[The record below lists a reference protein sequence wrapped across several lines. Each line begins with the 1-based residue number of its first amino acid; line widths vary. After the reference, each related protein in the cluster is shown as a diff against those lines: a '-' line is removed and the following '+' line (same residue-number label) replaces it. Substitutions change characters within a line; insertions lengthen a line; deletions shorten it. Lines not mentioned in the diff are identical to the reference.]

1 MANSDTVRSS
11 TGIAGLDDILHGGL
25 LPSRLYLLDGN
36 PGAGKTTFALQ
47 YLLEGRRQGERCL
60 YVTLSETREELFD
73 GAASHG
79 WDLTGI
85 DILELV
91 ADESELDADEQLTMY
106 HPSEI
111 ELTDTT
117 RKIIREVERLRP
129 VRMVLDS
136 LSEVRLLAQSSLRYR
151 RQILALKQFFIG
163 KSCTLLLL
171 DDRTSE
177 GADMQLQSIA
187 HGVVSLDHAAP
198 VYGRTTRQLQVVKF
212 RGSDFSSGR
221 HDFAIRRGG
230 LQVFPRLTA
239 ADHSSVFERTPIKS
253 GVPELDQL
261 LGGGVDLGTTTLLI
275 GPPGSGKSTVA
286 LKYASAAA
294 ERGDH
299 AAVFAFDE
307 SRSILLSRMNGLN
320 IPINEGTGPG
330 QILVRQIDPSEI
342 SPGEFVALVRIAVE
356 KDKAR
361 VVIIDSLNGYL
372 NAMPKD
378 QFMTAQLHELLSY
391 LHNHGVATFLVVAQS
406 GMVGS
411 NMHSP
416 VDASYLAD
424 AVVMFR
430 KFEHAGSVK
439 KAISVM
445 KKRSGGHEESIRQLR
460 FDKAGIH
467 LSEPLMNLRG
477 VLTGVPDR
485 NGQRRRVGHD
495 VAGRT
500 FGRAARPGGHGD
512 PARRRR
518 HLWPAGPG
526 PDRLRRL
533 PQCPGDGEPAVGGCR
548 RDRAD
553 GGRVR

>member
-1 MANSDTVRSS
+1 MTKAHLPRSS
-11 TGIAGLDDILHGGL
+11 CGVAGLDDILHGGL
-25 LPSRLYLLDGN
+25 LPNRLYLLDGN
-36 PGAGKTTFALQ
+36 PGAGKTTLALQ
-47 YLLEGRRQGERCL
+47 YLLEGRRLGERCL
-60 YVTLSETREELFD
+60 YVTLSETREELAA

-85 DILELV
+85 DVLELI
-91 ADESELDADEQLTMY
+91 ADETELDADEQLTMY

-111 ELTDTT
+111 ELTETT

-163 KSCTLLLL
+163 RGCTVLLL

-177 GADMQLQSIA
+177 GSDMQLQSIA
-187 HGVVSLDHAAP
+187 HGVLSLNHAAP
-198 VYGRTTRQLQVVKF
+198 LYGRTARQLQVVKF
-212 RGSDFSSGR
+212 RGSDFSSGL
-221 HDFAIRRGG
+221 HDFTIRAGG

-239 ADHSSVFERTPIKS
+239 ADHKTDFERTAIKS
-253 GVPELDQL
+253 GVAELDDL
-261 LGGGVDLGTTTLLI
+261 LGGGVDRGTTTLMI

-294 ERGDH
+294 ARGDH

-307 SRSILLSRMNGLN
+307 SRSILLSRMSGLG

-342 SPGEFVALVRIAVE
+342 SPGEFVALVRGAVE
-356 KDKAR
+356 RDKAR
-361 VVIIDSLNGYL
+361 IVIIDSLNGYL

-378 QFMTAQLHELLSY
+378 QFLTAQLHELLSY

-406 GMVGS
+406 GMFGA

-430 KFEHAGSVK
+430 MFEHAGNVK
-439 KAISVM
+439 KAVSVL
-445 KKRSGGHEESIRQLR
+445 KKRNGSHEESIRQLR
-460 FDKAGIH
+460 FDKDGIH
-467 LSEPLMNLRG
+467 LSQPLMHLRG
-477 VLTGVPDR
+477 ILSGIPVEAGVANP
-485 NGQRRRVGHD
+485 
-495 VAGRT
+495 
-500 FGRAARPGGHGD
+500 
-512 PARRRR
+512 
-518 HLWPAGPG
+518 
-526 PDRLRRL
+526 
-533 PQCPGDGEPAVGGCR
+533 
-548 RDRAD
+548 
-553 GGRVR
+553 